1 MKNYRRDKYHER
13 NRRRPVRHYL
23 LACTIFL
30 LVIVAGMAA
39 TLLITPKY
47 EATMSILVSKGKVD
61 PQITSADKNV
71 EITQT
76 AVNDE
81 EFNSEL
87 ELFKSIDV
95 VTSVVKELD
104 LVNDRKPKPDPSLGY
119 WRAQIKSSIYGLIG
133 KSSPDG
139 DIVSG
144 TSEDLNLALE
154 KTVNLVAANLE
165 VVPVKKSRVIKITY
179 TDTDPIRAKK
189 TLDAVYQKFVDLHVE
204 LNERSEAT
212 QVFTEQTGKFNQQLD
227 AATDTLKKFD
237 FDNGVIGADIN
248 TQQGLLQRQLS
259 ETQTQVSSTRTL
271 IGETEK
277 RIASLRSKVASEP
290 EQIQTGYVSKYVPA
304 MDKIKE
310 ELIQLEQQR
319 MQLLQKYQP
328 NSRFVRENQE
338 RIDQLKRTLATE
350 TANPPQERSY
360 ALNEIRRKLEAEL
373 HDAQTSLAS
382 LKDREKTLVAQTAKL
397 TGEVAFLNTKSIERT
412 GLERQRTLNEEAY
425 LLYEKKSRE
434 NEIGQV
440 LNKER
445 IMNFAIVDPPRTDGE
460 QKNPK
465 PLLNLLVLI
474 AVGAFAAIAGAI
486 ILDKASS
493 KGYNDDLVRAP
504 YEIEER
510 LNLPLLA
517 SIPHIYVSELNGVQ
531 TAVELRRVLPSG
543 RFEKGDDVSA

>member
-1 MKNYRRDKYHER
+1 MKNYRRDKYHQR

-23 LACTIFL
+23 LACTIFF
-30 LVIVAGMAA
+30 LVIVAGMVA

-165 VVPVKKSRVIKITY
+165 VVPIKKSRVIKITY

-189 TLDAVYQKFVDLHVE
+189 TLDSVYQKFVDLHVE

-237 FDNGVIGADIN
+237 SDNGVIGADIN

-259 ETQTQVSSTRTL
+259 ETQTQVS
-271 IGETEK
+271 
-277 RIASLRSKVASEP
+277 
-290 EQIQTGYVSKYVPA
+290 
-304 MDKIKE
+304 
-310 ELIQLEQQR
+310 
-319 MQLLQKYQP
+319 
-328 NSRFVRENQE
+328 
-338 RIDQLKRTLATE
+338 
-350 TANPPQERSY
+350 
-360 ALNEIRRKLEAEL
+360 
-373 HDAQTSLAS
+373 
-382 LKDREKTLVAQTAKL
+382 
-397 TGEVAFLNTKSIERT
+397 
-412 GLERQRTLNEEAY
+412 
-425 LLYEKKSRE
+425 
-434 NEIGQV
+434 
-440 LNKER
+440 
-445 IMNFAIVDPPRTDGE
+445 
-460 QKNPK
+460 
-465 PLLNLLVLI
+465 
-474 AVGAFAAIAGAI
+474 
-486 ILDKASS
+486 
-493 KGYNDDLVRAP
+493 
-504 YEIEER
+504 
-510 LNLPLLA
+510 
-517 SIPHIYVSELNGVQ
+517 
-531 TAVELRRVLPSG
+531 
-543 RFEKGDDVSA
+543 